1 MPLLNPQD
9 ERDFYETLDLSGYQR
24 APTFTESFSAG
35 FDYAIDEGLSVSSL
49 LNRQGY
55 EDRNQ
60 QLFDMANDG
69 FDLQPY
75 TDDGGSINYD
85 RIASDTGL
93 IKSDGELYDERNEI
107 LRKRREVNDDVL
119 ARGNG
124 IGQFLGSMTGYMLD
138 PVNIATLPIGLGT
151 AYKGMSVLSNALMT
165 SRNAAAIGVAGE
177 LAIQPLVYQHKHD
190 INSPYEF
197 ADAAIAVAGVA
208 AGSALIGGAVGGLS
222 GYFRRVIEKSQEFV
236 SLKPMSQAVNDIDE
250 KLVVAMTADDVDVE
264 AIAKLTAEKQRL
276 EQAVAIEAKYKP
288 SPEDEALNVID
299 RMYQQITAQKAKEA
313 GFSDDM
319 QANAAPRVEDITL
332 QAYDDF
338 QLGVKGEYANLLD
351 VQSAS
356 IKALDDERTKI
367 LKENPTWISIIA
379 KEGGLNKDRWL
390 REGIDPKDMQSKELK
405 QVFGSPLFR
414 KSGGRDPDMLAER
427 LREAGFSNDMQAND
441 AIDFVMD
448 LMRFSPRKLAS
459 AEAEIQ
465 AKQLQD
471 QIDELQALSETA
483 ALERYYRGAINTNIQ
498 KDIDMLVANYKFEQR
513 MNAPTKEYDDYVV
526 ERDPPAP
533 KATRTVMQREQL
545 DSEGLAKDYDRDI
558 ANYEALEVK
567 KVVIDGKLVDADDA
581 MKALDD
587 QIEGVESVRVCAI
600 G

>member
-75 TDDGGSINYD
+75 TDDGGSIDYD
-85 RIASDTGL
+85 RIAADTGL
-93 IKSDGELYDERNEI
+93 IKSDRELYDERNEI
-107 LRKRREVNDDVL
+107 LRKRREVNEDVL

-124 IGQFLGSMTGYMLD
+124 IGQFLGSMSGYMLD
-138 PVNIATLPIGLGT
+138 PINIATLPIGLGT
-151 AYKGMSVLSNALMT
+151 AYKGMSVLSNALMA
-165 SRNAAAIGVAGE
+165 SRNAAAIGVASE

-197 ADAAIAVAGVA
+197 SDAAIAVASVA

-236 SLKPMSQAVNDIDE
+236 SFKPVSQAINDIDE
-250 KLVVAMTADDVDVE
+250 KLVVAMTADDVDVK

-313 GFSDDM
+313 
-319 QANAAPRVEDITL
+319 PRVEDITL

-356 IKALDDERTKI
+356 IKALDDERIKM
-367 LKENPTWISIIA
+367 LKENPTWVSIIA
-379 KEGGLNKDRWL
+379 KEGGLNKERWL

-427 LREAGFSNDMQAND
+427 LREAGFSDDMQAND
-441 AIDFVMD
+441 AIDFVME
-448 LMRFSPRKLAS
+448 LIKTNPKKLAD

-465 AKQLQD
+465 LKELQD
-471 QIDELQALSETA
+471 QIDELQALSEPL

-498 KDIDMLVANYKFEQR
+498 KDIDMLVANRKFEQR

-526 ERDPPAP
+526 AADPPAP

-545 DSEGLAKDYDRDI
+545 DAEGLAKDYDRDI

-567 KVVIDGKLVDADDA
+567 KIVVDGKLVDADDA

>member
-60 QLFDMANDG
+60 QLFDMTNDG

-93 IKSDGELYDERNEI
+93 IKSDSELYDERNEI

-124 IGQFLGSMTGYMLD
+124 IGQFLGSMSGYMLD
-138 PVNIATLPIGLGT
+138 PINIATLPIGLGT

-165 SRNAAAIGVAGE
+165 GRNAAAVGVASE

-197 ADAAIAVAGVA
+197 RDAAIAVASVA

-236 SLKPMSQAVNDIDE
+236 SLKPISQAVNDIDE
-250 KLVVAMTADDVDVE
+250 KLVVAMTADDVDVA
-264 AIAKLTAEKQRL
+264 AIAKLTADKQRL

-288 SPEDEALNVID
+288 SPEDESLNVID

-313 GFSDDM
+313 
-319 QANAAPRVEDITL
+319 PRVEDIAL

-338 QLGVKGEYANLLD
+338 QLGVKGEYANLLN

-356 IKALDDERTKI
+356 IKALDTERTKI

-379 KEGGLNKDRWL
+379 KEGGLNKERWL

-414 KSGGRDPDMLAER
+414 KKGGRDPDMLAER
-427 LREAGFSNDMQAND
+427 LREAGFSDDMQAND

-448 LMRFSPRKLAS
+448 LMRFSPKKLAN

-471 QIDELQALSETA
+471 QVDELQALSEPM
-483 ALERYYRGAINTNIQ
+483 ALERYYRNAINTNIQ
-498 KDIDMLVANYKFEQR
+498 KDIDMLVANHKFEQR

-526 ERDPPAP
+526 ELDPPAP

-545 DSEGLAKDYDRDI
+545 DAEGLAKDYDRDL
-558 ANYEALEVK
+558 ANFEALEVK
-567 KVVIDGKLVDADDA
+567 KIVVDGKLVDADDA

>member
-1 MPLLNPQD
+1 MPLLSQRD
-9 ERDFYETLDLSGYQR
+9 ERDFYETLNLGEYKT

-35 FDYAIDEGLSVSSL
+35 FDYAIDEGLSISSL

-60 QLFDMANDG
+60 KLFDMTNDG
-69 FDLQPY
+69 FDLQLY
-75 TDDGGSINYD
+75 TDDGGSIDYD
-85 RIASDTGL
+85 RIAADTGL
-93 IKSDGELYDERNEI
+93 IKSDRELYDERNEI
-107 LRKRREVNDDVL
+107 LRKRREVNEDVL

-124 IGQFLGSMTGYMLD
+124 IGQFLGSMSGYMLD
-138 PVNIATLPIGLGT
+138 PINIATLPIGLGT
-151 AYKGMSVLSNALMT
+151 AYKGMSVLSNALMA
-165 SRNAAAIGVAGE
+165 SRNAAAIGVASE

-197 ADAAIAVAGVA
+197 SDAAIAVASVA

-236 SLKPMSQAVNDIDE
+236 SFKPVSQAINDIDE
-250 KLVVAMTADDVDVE
+250 KLAVAVTADDVDVK
-264 AIAKLTAEKQRL
+264 AITKLTAEKQRL

-313 GFSDDM
+313 
-319 QANAAPRVEDITL
+319 PRVEDITL

-356 IKALDDERTKI
+356 IKALDDERIKM

-379 KEGGLNKDRWL
+379 KEGGLNKERWL

-427 LREAGFSNDMQAND
+427 LREAGFSDDMQAND
-441 AIDFVMD
+441 AIDFVME
-448 LMRFSPRKLAS
+448 LIKTNPKKLAD

-465 AKQLQD
+465 LKELQD
-471 QIDELQALSETA
+471 QIDELQELSEPL

-498 KDIDMLVANYKFEQR
+498 KDIDMLVANRKFEQR

-526 ERDPPAP
+526 AADPPAP

-545 DSEGLAKDYDRDI
+545 DAEGLAKDYDRDI

-567 KVVIDGKLVDADDA
+567 KIVVDGKLVDADDA